1 MWTITPHLAHFSQ
14 PPHKPPSLLSVQC
27 THAQH
32 CRKMRAPTKKKK
44 CHRRTNQL
52 TRKHNQDFAAPTL
65 HHETT
70 SLSLSLSKVSSFS
83 QIQRENTHKL
93 KRAETP
99 STSSH
104 RGREHFSFFSSGKVT
119 TTLLHFS
126 RVYLCEMLYF
136 LSLAKPRQN

>member
-32 CRKMRAPTKKKK
+32 CRKMRAPTKKKMSSANQPAHTQTQPRL
-44 CHRRTNQL
+44 CCTNTTPRDHEPL
-52 TRKHNQDFAAPTL
+52 T
-65 HHETT
+65 
-70 SLSLSLSKVSSFS
+70 LSLSKVSSFS